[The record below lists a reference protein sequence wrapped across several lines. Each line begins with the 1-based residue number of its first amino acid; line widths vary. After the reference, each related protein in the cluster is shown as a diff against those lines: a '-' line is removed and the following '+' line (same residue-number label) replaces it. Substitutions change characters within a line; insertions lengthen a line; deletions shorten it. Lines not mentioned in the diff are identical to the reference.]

1 MSALRFGKVAN
12 ADVRAALSGFG
23 GWLLVLLLVLFVLP
37 LMGSVYWMYL
47 QTAHEIENREL
58 TGDLVRAR
66 TLAAIVDK
74 DLSSAENILTSLAG
88 RDTLRH
94 DWQQRNLPSVERD
107 LQEARTFEPAFLFA
121 SIYEPDGT
129 LRVMVPTDPVVGHNF
144 AYRDWY
150 KGVAGH
156 WQPYVSNVYRTAAGS
171 RPLVVAVA
179 VPMLDD
185 QGNPTGILMA
195 TYSVDALAAK
205 FKAMDQGG
213 WQGFVIVDS
222 NGVIVA
228 SANIAAQSE
237 PVNIS
242 LSGLVGKA
250 LGGAEG
256 SNKVRIDGESNFVGY
271 APISRLG
278 WAALYER
285 PESLALA
292 PAMRLKSRFRN
303 MSLYLLLIYL
313 GTAIFTALQIRRQSR
328 LASANQALARELEK
342 QIAEVRRSREEVDKY
357 FTLSLDPLCIA
368 GFDGYFKRVNPV
380 WEKVLGWTPQELTSR
395 PFTAFIHPDDRERT
409 AKLAASLAQGHDAVQ
424 FENRYLCKNGS
435 FRWFMW
441 NATVSVDDKMIF
453 ATARDVTELKQT
465 QEQLVAAKNDAERS
479 NKFKDQFLST
489 MSHELRTPLN
499 AVLGFSDLLSEGR
512 YGALNDKQQRYLSH
526 ITNGGKHL
534 LRLINDI
541 LDLSRIEA
549 GRLQLQVETVPV
561 GTMFSEAC
569 DTLHSLVSK
578 KRHTLERDAAPGLSV
593 RADST
598 RLKQILMN
606 LIANAVKFT
615 PEGGKIELSAR
626 RIGDAVR
633 IDVRDTGPGIPPD
646 EQQRIFEAFYRLSH
660 SAKAP
665 EGTGLGLAITQ
676 RLVELHGGKL
686 GLESQVG
693 QGSCFYFTLPHV
705 PEIVPNAD
713 LEAAP
718 AAPVGP
724 AAHILVVEDDKAA
737 AALLEAQLVSAGY
750 RVTICT
756 DPEKAVDLAVGLQ
769 PAAVTMDIVMKPI
782 NGWQILTA
790 LKSDRRTA
798 HIPVIVV
805 TIVDQPSAGAL
816 LGADEYIVKPVEKLV
831 LLASVDRALSR
842 SARSG
847 TRPILIVE
855 DHPPTREFIAES
867 LMHRGYLVDIA
878 GDGAAARSRMAN
890 VNPLPGLVIL
900 DLILP
905 DANGLDLLAEWRG
918 NPVTAELPVFVLT
931 SKDLTESEKQFLES
945 HSAAL
950 LRKSDRW
957 QDTLFRQLKLVVPPD
972 VMTPS

>member
-1 MSALRFGKVAN
+1 MSAVKSGKVAN
-12 ADVRAALSGFG
+12 EDAKAAQSSRG

-37 LMGSVYWMYL
+37 LVGSGYWMYL
-47 QTAHEIENREL
+47 QTAHEVENREL

-74 DLSSAENILTSLAG
+74 DLSSAENILTSIAG
-88 RDTLRH
+88 RETLRR
-94 DWQQRNLPSVERD
+94 DWQQRNLPSIERD

-121 SIYEPDGT
+121 SVYEPDGT
-129 LRVMVPTDPVVGHNF
+129 LRVIVPSDKIVDRNF

-150 KGVAGH
+150 KGVTAH
-156 WQPYVSNVYRTAAGS
+156 WQPFVSNVYRTDAGGK
-171 RPLVVAVA
+171 PLVVAVS
-179 VPMLDD
+179 VPILDD
-185 QGNPTGILMA
+185 QGSPVGILMA
-195 TYSVDALAAK
+195 TYSVDALSAK
-205 FKAMDQGG
+205 FRAIDQGG
-213 WQGFVIVDS
+213 WEGFVIVDS
-222 NGVIVA
+222 NGVIVGAQGA
-228 SANIAAQSE
+228 SPQKE
-237 PVNIS
+237 PTNASIS
-242 LSGLVGKA
+242 GMVGSALRGGEGSGKA
-250 LGGAEG
+250 DI
-256 SNKVRIDGESNFVGY
+256 NGESNFVGY

-292 PAMRLKSRFRN
+292 PAMRLKTRFRN
-303 MSLYLLLIYL
+303 MSFYLVLIYL

-328 LASANQALARELEK
+328 LAAANQALAHELEK

-380 WEKVLGWTPQELTSR
+380 WEKVLGWTQQELTSR
-395 PFTAFIHPDDRERT
+395 PFTAFIHPEDR
-409 AKLAASLAQGHDAVQ
+409 AASSEVAARLAQGHNLVQ
-424 FENRYLCKNGS
+424 FENRFLRKDGS
-435 FRWFMW
+435 YRWIMW
-441 NATVSVDDKMIF
+441 NATASVEDEVIF
-453 ATARDVTELKQT
+453 ATGRDVTELKQT

-512 YGALNDKQQRYLSH
+512 YGALNEKQQRYLGH

-549 GRLQLQVETVPV
+549 GRLQLQIETVSV
-561 GTMFSEAC
+561 ESMFSEAC
-569 DTLHSLVSK
+569 DTLQPLVSK
-578 KRHTLERDAAPGLSV
+578 KRHVLERDAPPGLSV

-626 RIGDAVR
+626 RIADAVR

-676 RLVELHGGKL
+676 RLVELHGGQL

-693 QGSCFYFTLPHV
+693 EGSCFYFTLPYV
-705 PEIVPNAD
+705 PEVLPNTE
-713 LEAAP
+713 LELDSV
-718 AAPVGP
+718 APVGP
-724 AAHILVVEDDKAA
+724 SSHILVVEDDKAA

-750 RVTICT
+750 RVTVCT
-756 DPEKAVDLAVGLQ
+756 DPEKAVDLAVQLQ

-782 NGWQILTA
+782 NGWQVLTS

-847 TRPILIVE
+847 PKSVLIVE

-878 GDGAAARSRMAN
+878 GDGAAARSRIAAGN
-890 VNPLPGLVIL
+890 ALPGLVIL

-918 NPVTAELPVFVLT
+918 NPATADLPVFVLT

-957 QDTLFRQLKLVVPPD
+957 QDVLFRQLKRVVPPD
-972 VMTPS
+972 VMTRS

>member
-1 MSALRFGKVAN
+1 MSVVTTSKPAN
-12 ADVRAALSGFG
+12 EDAKGVQTGRR
-23 GWLLVLLLVLFVLP
+23 GWLLFLLLVLFVLP
-37 LMGSVYWMYL
+37 LMGSSYWMYL
-47 QTAHEIENREL
+47 QTAREIENREL

-66 TLAAIVDK
+66 TMSAIVDK
-74 DLSSAENILTSLAG
+74 DLSSAENILTSIAG
-88 RDTLRH
+88 RETLRH
-94 DWQQRNLPSVERD
+94 DWQARNLPSIERD

-121 SIYEPDGT
+121 SVYEPDGT
-129 LRVMVPTDPVVGHNF
+129 LRVIVPSDPIKGQTF
-144 AYRDWY
+144 AYREWY
-150 KGVAGH
+150 KGVAAH

-171 RPLVVAVA
+171 KPLVVAVA
-179 VPMLDD
+179 VPILDD
-185 QGNPTGILMA
+185 RGTPTGILMA
-195 TYSVDALAAK
+195 TYSVEALAAK
-205 FKAMDQGG
+205 FASIDRGG
-213 WQGFVIVDS
+213 WQGFIIVDG
-222 NGVIVA
+222 NGVVA
-228 SANIAAQSE
+228 ASPNVAAQSE
-237 PVNIS
+237 PANIS

-250 LGGAEG
+250 LHGEEG
-256 SNKVRIDGESNFVGY
+256 SGKVTIDGENSFVGY
-271 APISRLG
+271 APIPKLG
-278 WAALYER
+278 WAALYQR
-285 PESLALA
+285 PESEALA
-292 PAMRLKSRFRN
+292 PAMRLKTRFRN
-303 MSLYLLLIYL
+303 MSSYLLLIYL
-313 GTAIFTALQIRRQSR
+313 GTAMFTALQIRRQSR
-328 LASANQALARELEK
+328 LARANQALARELEK
-342 QIAEVRRSREEVDKY
+342 QIIEVRRSREEVDKY
-357 FTLSLDPLCIA
+357 FMLSLDPLCIA

-395 PFTAFIHPDDRERT
+395 PFTAFIHPDDRART
-409 AKLAASLAQGHDAVQ
+409 AVIAEKLAQGQDAVR
-424 FENRYLCKNGS
+424 FENRYLCKDGS

-441 NATVSVDDKMIF
+441 NATTSLEDQVIF

-465 QEQLVAAKNDAERS
+465 QEELVAAKNDAERS
-479 NKFKDQFLST
+479 NRFKDQFLST

-549 GRLQLQVETVPV
+549 GRLQLQLETVSLES
-561 GTMFSEAC
+561 MFSEAC
-569 DTLHSLVSK
+569 DTLQPLVSK
-578 KRHTLERDAAPGLSV
+578 KRHVLERDAPPGLSV

-615 PEGGKIELSAR
+615 PEEGKIRLSAR
-626 RIGDAVR
+626 RTGDAVR
-633 IDVRDTGPGIPPD
+633 IDVRDTGPGIPPE

-686 GLESQVG
+686 GIESQLG
-693 QGSCFYFTLPHV
+693 EGSCFYFTLPFV
-705 PEIVPNAD
+705 PEVTPNSE
-713 LEAAP
+713 LEAASAVP
-718 AAPVGP
+718 IGAA
-724 AAHILVVEDDKAA
+724 ARILVVEDDKAA

-750 RVTICT
+750 RVTVCT
-756 DPEKAVDLAVGLQ
+756 DPEKAVELAIEMQ

-782 NGWQILTA
+782 NGWQVLTS

-831 LLASVDRALSR
+831 LLASVERALSR

-847 TRPILIVE
+847 PRSILIVE

-878 GDGAAARSRMAN
+878 GDGAAARLRVAKGN
-890 VNPLPGLVIL
+890 ALPGLVIL

-918 NPVTAELPVFVLT
+918 NPATAELPVFVLT

-957 QDTLFRQLKLVVPPD
+957 QDVLFRQLKLAVPPD
-972 VMTPS
+972 VGTPS